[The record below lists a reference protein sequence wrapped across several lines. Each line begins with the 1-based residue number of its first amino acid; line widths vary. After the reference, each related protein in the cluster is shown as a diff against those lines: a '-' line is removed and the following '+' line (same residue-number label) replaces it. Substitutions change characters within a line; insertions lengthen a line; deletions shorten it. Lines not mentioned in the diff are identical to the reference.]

1 MTQAERWTE
10 HKLSDGEWLRTD
22 FGPLSIIVLNFRS
35 EWRIASFREG
45 APDGVAD
52 TGTVDSLPDD
62 LKWERWDHHENDE
75 RLRFQPAFPP
85 MPVVA
90 RPHFPLHFSPKGQVG
105 FFIGVASWIE
115 VIGEC
120 RNEMLPLTA
129 LPTTTLSRTWHGTP
143 LAGRLGYALRT
154 YARRVFE
161 AEEWPQMDIVCPI
174 SLVNDGSTSM
184 PFERLYL
191 ETDHLAVFEKDG
203 RLWSN
208 AARIRMGEAED
219 DLSNITYAPK
229 PSAPYNDAVEITPPR
244 KGMIRRST
252 MQSAFAKVLGHFNPL
267 DDPS

>member
-1 MTQAERWTE
+1 MTQAERWSE

-35 EWRIASFREG
+35 EWRIASFRDG

-62 LKWERWDHHENDE
+62 LKWERWVHHENDC
-75 RLRFQPAFPP
+75 RLRFKPAFPP

-90 RPHFPLHFSPKGQVG
+90 RPHFPLHISPQGQAG

-129 LPTTTLSRTWHGTP
+129 LPTATLSKTWHGTP

-161 AEEWPQMDIVCPI
+161 PEEWPQMDIVCPI
-174 SLVNDGSTSM
+174 SLSTMAAPACPSRVSIWR
-184 PFERLYL
+184 PTTSRFLKK
-191 ETDHLAVFEKDG
+191 TAGCG
-203 RLWSN
+203 RTRRASGW
-208 AARIRMGEAED
+208 ATKPTID
-219 DLSNITYAPK
+219 SNITYAPR
-229 PSAPYNDAVEITPPR
+229 PAAPYNDAVEITPPR
-244 KGMIRRST
+244 KGKIRRST
-252 MQSAFAKVLGHFNPL
+252 IQSAFAKVLGHFNPL